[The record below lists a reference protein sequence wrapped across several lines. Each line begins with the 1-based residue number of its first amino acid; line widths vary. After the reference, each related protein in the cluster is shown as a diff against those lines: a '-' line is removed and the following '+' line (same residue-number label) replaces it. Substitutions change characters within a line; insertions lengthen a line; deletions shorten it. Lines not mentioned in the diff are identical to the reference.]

1 MDNPRI
7 YLWIGVALLL
17 WMNVVQWNRD
27 YGAAPVA
34 ATAPAASTDPAAATT
49 AEEQAAQAQ
58 LPSIPTDNTAPRP
71 RPGSPTPACRPP
83 LWPLRSRASAS

>member
-7 YLWIGVALLL
+7 YLWIGIALLL

-34 ATAPAASTDPAAATT
+34 ATTPAASTDPAAATT
-49 AEEQAAQAQ
+49 RKIR
-58 LPSIPTDNTAPRP
+58 PPRP
-71 RPGSPTPACRPP
+71 SFRPSRAATPPPQPGPPTPACQPP
-83 LWPLRSRASAS
+83 R